1 MIILFIHIFI
11 ELNWQKTRYVYDM
24 YYTYHKI
31 SKQVYDYCIINKII
45 DNGLITKWKKPGYER
60 LCSTYVINPRNY
72 KYGTVSI
79 CRVPKQFLAPNT
91 EIEDPT
97 TGCRGCASGNNTNI
111 FKNKY
116 GQYLAAIQIAR
127 EEKLAYNKK
136 KLDDFRKKDKVNS
149 RNSDDDDDYDNDD
162 DDDDDD
168 DDDNDENDN
177 RDEED
182 MGPVGAPDGSSG
194 PKKHIVWAANDQEE
208 AQVELTPT
216 MIGELG
222 PEAKREAMTAALKL
236 GPFVVNDNNNS
247 SSSSSNNN
255 NNNSSSSNVISGPPG
270 KRSKPNN
277 NQ

>member
-1 MIILFIHIFI
+1 
-11 ELNWQKTRYVYDM
+11 M

-136 KLDDFRKKDKVNS
+136 KLDNFRKKDQVNS
-149 RNSDDDDDYDNDD
+149 RNNDD
-162 DDDDDD
+162 DDSD
-168 DDDNDENDN
+168 DDDNDDNDNDDEKDN

-194 PKKHIVWAANDQEE
+194 PKKHIIWAANDQEE
-208 AQVELTPT
+208 DQVELTPA

-222 PEAKREAMTAALKL
+222 PEAKREAMAAASKL
-236 GPFVVNDNNNS
+236 GTFVVND
-247 SSSSSNNN
+247 N
-255 NNNSSSSNVISGPPG
+255 NNNSSSSNNVSGPPG

>member
-1 MIILFIHIFI
+1 
-11 ELNWQKTRYVYDM
+11 M

-60 LCSTYVINPRNY
+60 LCSTYVINPKNY

-116 GQYLAAIQIAR
+116 GQYLAAIQITR

-136 KLDDFRKKDKVNS
+136 KLDDFRKKGNDE
-149 RNSDDDDDYDNDD
+149 DDINDEDD

-168 DDDNDENDN
+168 DDDEYDKKDN
-177 RDEED
+177 QDGQEED
-182 MGPVGAPDGSSG
+182 DDLDDDDDDDDDNMGPVGAPDGSSG
-194 PKKHIVWAANDQEE
+194 PKKHIVWATNDQEE
-208 AQVELTPT
+208 KEVELTPA

-222 PEAKREAMTAALKL
+222 TEAKREAMLAASKL
-236 GPFVVNDNNNS
+236 GNFVGNNNNS
-247 SSSSSNNN
+247 SSSSSGSNSNSNN
-255 NNNSSSSNVISGPPG
+255 ISGPPG
-270 KRSKPNN
+270 KRSRPNN